1 MCGEDETSMLY
12 FVGLGID
19 QSVSLKSLA
28 ALRSC
33 EHVFYESYTSPRLGD
48 DILGQLSSE
57 LPADTKLEQ
66 VKREFVED
74 GRKIL
79 EISKKSG
86 TALICSGDPMI
97 ATTHQELRTRAI
109 KEGIET
115 KIIHGS
121 SILSA
126 VSGELGLHSYNFGR
140 IVTVTSEPMQ
150 YTAYNTIYD
159 NLVRGLHTTILLE
172 WDESRN
178 FFLQPKD
185 AIRRLEDAERDLRHD
200 VLGASAFFLIASRL
214 GSEDARVLG
223 LTIEELKSVE
233 LGAPPHVMVFPG
245 KLHYTELEALGVLLG
260 RNIGSIPDNTSA
272 IAKLS
277 RRMVQ
282 KYTRKTL
289 DALARAKK
297 SAGGDAPNLGDV
309 FENVECYTR
318 DAERFLNEGRDELAI
333 LSIGYAEGLLDSL
346 RFSGT
351 LEFEW

>member
-1 MCGEDETSMLY
+1 MLY

-19 QSVSLKSLA
+19 HSPSMKSLGV
-28 ALRSC
+28 LRDC
-33 EHVFYESYTSPRLGD
+33 DQAYYESYTSPRVSDGF
-48 DILGQLSSE
+48 LSQFSGE
-57 LPADTKLEQ
+57 KIKIEV

-79 EISKKSG
+79 EDSKKANI
-86 TALICSGDPMI
+86 ALISSGDPMV

-109 KEGIET
+109 KEGIKT

-121 SILSA
+121 SILCS

-140 IVTVTSEPMQ
+140 VVTITREPMQ

-159 NLVRGLHTTILLE
+159 NLLRGLHTTILLE
-172 WDESRN
+172 WDESHG
-178 FFLQPKD
+178 FFLEPKA
-185 AIRRLEDAERDLRHD
+185 AIKGLEDAERDLRHE
-200 VLGASAFFLIASRL
+200 FLDSSTFLLIVSRL
-214 GSEDARVLG
+214 GSDNARVTG
-223 LTIEELKSVE
+223 LSFEELKTID
-233 LGAPPHVMVFPG
+233 LGAPPHVLVVPG
-245 KLHYTELEALGVLLG
+245 KLHYTELEALSAILG
-260 RNIGSIPDNTSA
+260 RNIESIPDNTRAVS
-272 IAKLS
+272 KLS
-277 RRMVQ
+277 KRMVQ

-297 SAGGDAPNLGDV
+297 AATERKELKFADV

-318 DAERFLNEGRDELAI
+318 DSERFLNEGRDELAI

-346 RFSGT
+346 RFSGL

>member
-1 MCGEDETSMLY
+1 MLY
-12 FVGLGID
+12 FIGLGID
-19 QSVSLKSLA
+19 QSPSLKALA
-28 ALRSC
+28 ELRGC
-33 EHVFYESYTSPRLGD
+33 DYVYYESYTSPRLRED
-48 DILGQLSSE
+48 SLSQFSD
-57 LPADTKLEQ
+57 LPAKVEV

-74 GRKIL
+74 GRKLL
-79 EISKKSG
+79 ENAKKSSV
-86 TALICSGDPMI
+86 ALVCSGDPMI

-109 KEGIET
+109 KEGIES

-121 SILSA
+121 SILCS

-140 IVTVTSEPMQ
+140 VVTITREPMQ

-159 NLVRGLHTTILLE
+159 NLLRGLHTTILLE

-178 FFLQPKD
+178 FFLEPRI
-185 AIRRLEDAERDLRHD
+185 AIKGLEDAERDLRHE
-200 VLGASAFFLIASRL
+200 VLDSATFFLVASRL
-214 GSEDARVLG
+214 GDDDSKLSG
-223 LTIEELKSVE
+223 LTLEELKTAD
-233 LGAPPHVMVFPG
+233 LGAPPHVLVLPG

-260 RNIGSIPDNTSA
+260 RNMDAIPDNSRA
-272 IAKLS
+272 ISKLA

-282 KYTRKTL
+282 KYTKRTM

-297 SAGGDAPNLGDV
+297 TTDAKTPEKKVDFADV

-318 DAERFLNEGRDELAI
+318 DSERFLNEGKDELAI

-346 RFSGT
+346 RFSGL

>member
-1 MCGEDETSMLY
+1 MLY

-19 QSVSLKSLA
+19 QSLSLKSLQE
-28 ALRSC
+28 LSSC
-33 EHVFYESYTSPRLGD
+33 DHVYYESYTSPPIND
-48 DILGQLSSE
+48 EVLSQFSDLSE
-57 LPADTKLEQ
+57 KVEV

-79 EISKKSG
+79 EVSKKG
-86 TALICSGDPMI
+86 IAALVCSGDPMV

-115 KIIHGS
+115 TIIHGS
-121 SILSA
+121 SILCS

-140 IVTVTSEPMQ
+140 IVTMTKEPMQ

-159 NLVRGLHTTILLE
+159 NLFRGLHTTILLE
-172 WDESRN
+172 WDESQN
-178 FFLQPKD
+178 FFLDPKA
-185 AIRRLEDAERDLRHD
+185 AIKGLEDAERDLRHE
-200 VLGASAFFLIASRL
+200 VLDASTFVLVASRL
-214 GSEDARVLG
+214 GSKDSSVAG
-223 LTIEELKSVE
+223 LSLEELKTRN
-233 LGAPPHVMVFPG
+233 LGAPPHVLVLPG
-245 KLHYTELEALGVLLG
+245 KLHYTELESLGVLLG
-260 RNIGSIPDNTSA
+260 RNIESIPDNTRA
-272 IAKLS
+272 ISKLS

-289 DALARAKK
+289 DALGRAKK
-297 SAGGDAPNLGDV
+297 SAEIKKISSGLNFEDV

-318 DAERFLNEGRDELAI
+318 DAERFLNEGRDELAV

-346 RFSGT
+346 RFSGL